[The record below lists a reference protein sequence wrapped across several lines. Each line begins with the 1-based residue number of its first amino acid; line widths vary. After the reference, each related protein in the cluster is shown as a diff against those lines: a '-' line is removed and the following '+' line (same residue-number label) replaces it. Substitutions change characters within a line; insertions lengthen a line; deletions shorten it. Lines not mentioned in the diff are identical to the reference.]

1 MGTEA
6 VAHDKEQALQ
16 AALFGLGGVGK
27 GLIVLLVV
35 TTTAILAGGEILLLH
50 EGGRLGF
57 KQGDSIGQDG
67 GGAHSAEN
75 W

>member
-1 MGTEA
+1 MAIRANEFF
-6 VAHDKEQALQ
+6 LRRSRIR
-16 AALFGLGGVGK
+16 K
-27 GLIVLLVV
+27 GIVVLLVV
-35 TTTAILAGGEILLLH
+35 TTAAILARGEILLLH

-67 GGAHSAEN
+67 GGGAHSAEN